1 MHISKSVVFQEALVI
16 GALRIF
22 ALHQGN
28 THIHTLSLSFS
39 LSHTHTHTYT
49 YTRKCRIYRSNCRR
63 CCPTVR
69 TLSRK
74 HTHTLSL
81 SLSHSLSHTH
91 THTRTHTHT
100 HTHAYTHSESVVYQ
114 GALVFGAARLFALY
128 QGNGPRTQHQQPGCV
143 YELLCEGYEGKW
155 LNNSQIV
162 A

>member
-39 LSHTHTHTYT
+39 LSLTHTHTYT

-74 HTHTLSL
+74 HTHTLSFSL
-81 SLSHSLSHTH
+81 SLTLTH
-91 THTRTHTHT
+91 TYTHTHT
-100 HTHAYTHSESVVYQ
+100 HTHTYTRIHTQRKCRISRSTCV
-114 GALVFGAARLFALY
+114 RCC
-128 QGNGPRTQHQQPGCV
+128 PTIRT
-143 YELLCEGYEGKW
+143 LSRKW
-155 LNNSQIV
+155 PTNSTPATRVCI
-162 A
+162 